1 MYEELKKL
9 VEGIPFMP
17 FFIEMSSGKR
27 VLVRSRDYIIFQRR
41 GYVIV
46 QDDNGLFDALPMLH
60 IAALSGTEP
69 AM

>member
-1 MYEELKKL
+1 MYEKLKKL

-17 FFIEMSSGKR
+17 FFIEMSSGQR
-27 VLVRSRDYIIFQRR
+27 VLVRRRDHIIFQKR

-46 QDDNGLFDALPMLH
+46 QDDDGLFDALPMLH